1 MKTSE
6 DYPRRTIDK
15 LFGKPKSGSKEW
27 RRRHR
32 RAQKYANSRMTEV
45 SYASDS
51 VRTRAVR
58 RQSPARVLWCG
69 AMVRTRASTCVTS
82 TVSYDRRN
90 APKHAG
96 RSDSQPQKP
105 RQKPRPTNRRKSRTR
120 RLAPAT
126 GCQRARCLWL
136 PQSVLVV
143 ATVGPQL
150 LDVVAIES
158 AGSLP
163 LPMPAVW
170 RARLSPMAPAT
181 CQVTTAPPP
190 RKARRP
196 LRKRRTTSTS
206 TTSTA

>member
-6 DYPRRTIDK
+6 EYPRRTIDK

-32 RAQKYANSRMTEV
+32 KAQKYANSRMTEV

-58 RQSPARVLWCG
+58 RQSPARVLWCYG
-69 AMVRTRASTCVTS
+69 ENQRLNMCHVHRVC
-82 TVSYDRRN
+82 YDRRN